1 MASSTQGLVPI
12 TRAYL
17 AHYYDKYLLPPLPED
32 VARLTAELRKLS
44 DGLASEFPLTE
55 AEELLVQEVDR
66 QPAHKVDQNLWKN
79 RENLE
84 EILFLLDQAHRPR
97 MFQEKANREDVAI
110 IATLGELETKLRNT
124 LKILEVFQQKNA
136 DHVFN
141 IESGRGWLCKYTMH
155 QCRLGSGNVWFIAS
169 VECLDSLFMVGSVN
183 VFAVM
188 TYMPQDFRG
197 TLIRQQKERSERNR
211 QAEVDALVNSGGTI
225 HDRRNQLAQLGS
237 ATGVYKTLVKYLVGV
252 PQVLLDFIRQ
262 INDDQG
268 PMEEQRSRYGPSLY
282 KLTTMVLT
290 IRLFLLLSWG
300 HFEEKKIAKDEL
312 SLLQQTIHLYTSEF
326 EKFIAFIGVN
336 LASPGL
342 NEVFSNSPFFIKA
355 EDAGALESRNNDDY
369 KEIIVPAGKTHEVT
383 LAVESVNSYIA
394 WDFSLIQG
402 SLSMDIGFRIEYVSP
417 SGGTTLILPYRRY
430 ESDQGNF
437 STILTG
443 SYKLIWDNSY
453 STFFKKISEL
463 KTCFWFCGSIHNL
476 GFQRPSF
483 LSCLFV
489 CLNNLDRACGTR
501 WMPYPLFPIH
511 HNTFNPDRVLI
522 GSYSSNH
529 LQLNCMLQTD
539 TVLVMKMYIWIMED
553 CGIDALIGVRW

>member
-55 AEELLVQEVDR
+55 AEELLVQEVDS

-84 EILFLLDQAHRPR
+84 EILFLLDQAHWPR

-141 IESGRGWLCKYTMH
+141 I
-155 QCRLGSGNVWFIAS
+155 
-169 VECLDSLFMVGSVN
+169 
-183 VFAVM
+183 VM

-225 HDRRNQLAQLGS
+225 HDRYTLLWQQQMDRRNQLAQLGS

-326 EKFIAFIGVN
+326 EKFIAFIG
-336 LASPGL
+336 
-342 NEVFSNSPFFIKA
+342 EVFSNSPFFIKA

-453 STFFKKISEL
+453 STFFKKSLRYKVDAIPPVS
-463 KTCFWFCGSIHNL
+463 
-476 GFQRPSF
+476 
-483 LSCLFV
+483 
-489 CLNNLDRACGTR
+489 
-501 WMPYPLFPIH
+501 
-511 HNTFNPDRVLI
+511 
-522 GSYSSNH
+522 
-529 LQLNCMLQTD
+529 D
-539 TVLVMKMYIWIMED
+539 TP
-553 CGIDALIGVRW
+553 

>member
-1 MASSTQGLVPI
+1 MALSTQGLVPI
-12 TRAYL
+12 TRAFL
-17 AHYYDKYLLPPLPED
+17 ARYYDKYPLTPLPED

-44 DGLASEFPLTE
+44 DGLASEFPLTA
-55 AEELLVQEVDR
+55 AEKLVAREVDR
-66 QPAHKVDQNLWKN
+66 QPAHKVDENLWKN

-84 EILFLLDQAHRPR
+84 EILFLLDEAHRPR
-97 MFQEKANREDVAI
+97 MFQEKANPEDVAI

-141 IESGRGWLCKYTMH
+141 I
-155 QCRLGSGNVWFIAS
+155 
-169 VECLDSLFMVGSVN
+169 
-183 VFAVM
+183 VM

-197 TLIRQQKERSERNR
+197 TLIRQQRERSERNR

-225 HDRRNQLAQLGS
+225 HDRYTLLWQQQMDRRNQLAQLGS

-268 PMEEQRSRYGPSLY
+268 PMEEQRFRYGPSLY
-282 KLTTMVLT
+282 KLTTMVLS

-312 SLLQQTIHLYTSEF
+312 SLLQQAIHLYTYEF
-326 EKFIAFIGVN
+326 EKFIAFIG
-336 LASPGL
+336 
-342 NEVFSNSPFFIKA
+342 EVFSNSPFFIKA
-355 EDAGALESRNNDDY
+355 EDAGALESRSNDDY
-369 KEIIVPAGKTHEVT
+369 KEIIIPAGKTHEVT

-417 SGGTTLILPYRRY
+417 SGGTTLIIPYRRY

-453 STFFKKISEL
+453 STFFKKSLRYKVDAIPPVS
-463 KTCFWFCGSIHNL
+463 
-476 GFQRPSF
+476 
-483 LSCLFV
+483 
-489 CLNNLDRACGTR
+489 
-501 WMPYPLFPIH
+501 
-511 HNTFNPDRVLI
+511 
-522 GSYSSNH
+522 
-529 LQLNCMLQTD
+529 D
-539 TVLVMKMYIWIMED
+539 TPEH
-553 CGIDALIGVRW
+553 CQS